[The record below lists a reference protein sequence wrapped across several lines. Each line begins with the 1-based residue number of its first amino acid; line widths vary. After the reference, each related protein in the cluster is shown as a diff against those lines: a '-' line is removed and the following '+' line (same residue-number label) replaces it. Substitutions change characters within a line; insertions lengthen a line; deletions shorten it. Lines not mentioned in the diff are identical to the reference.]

1 MSFDTEHRKVENR
14 LEYLNYIL
22 FGLIILFIAQRF
34 IPAKGVKNISTQE
47 LKGELKDKKKQ
58 FIDVRTQGEFNG
70 YHIPGFKNVPLH
82 QLAQKADKLSK
93 DKEVIVICQSGM
105 RSQKASKILVKSG
118 FKNVTNVKGGVSAW
132 R

>member
-1 MSFDTEHRKVENR
+1 VENR

-82 QLAQKADKLSK
+82 QLTQETDKLSK

-118 FKNVTNVKGGVSAW
+118 FKHVTNVKGGVSAW

>member
-1 MSFDTEHRKVENR
+1 VENR

-22 FGLIILFIAQRF
+22 FGLIILFIALRF
-34 IPAKGVKNISTQE
+34 KPAKGVKNITPNE
-47 LKGELKDKKKQ
+47 LKAELKDKKKQ

-70 YHIPGFKNVPLH
+70 YHIPEFKNIPLH
-82 QLAQKADKLSK
+82 QLAQKTNKLSK
-93 DKEVIVICQSGM
+93 DKEVVVICQSGM

-118 FKNVTNVKGGVSAW
+118 FKHVTNVKGGVSAW

>member
-1 MSFDTEHRKVENR
+1 VENR

-82 QLAQKADKLSK
+82 QLAQKTDKLSK

-118 FKNVTNVKGGVSAW
+118 FKHVTNVKGGVSAW

>member
-1 MSFDTEHRKVENR
+1 VENR

-82 QLAQKADKLSK
+82 QLAQKTEKLSK
-93 DKEVIVICQSGM
+93 DKEVVVICQSGM

>member
-1 MSFDTEHRKVENR
+1 M
-14 LEYLNYIL
+14 EYLNYIL
-22 FGLIILFIAQRF
+22 FGLIILFIAQCF
-34 IPAKGVKNISTQE
+34 IPTKGVKNISTQE

-70 YHIPGFKNVPLH
+70 YHIPGFKNMPLH
-82 QLAQKADKLSK
+82 QLAQKTDKLSK
-93 DKEVIVICQSGM
+93 DKEVVVICQSGM